1 MRNESFD
8 NMCREYGEQLPKCG
22 YTDDIAS
29 RHTAK
34 IYWLNL

>member
-8 NMCREYGEQLPKCG
+8 NMRRKYGEQLPEG
-22 YTDDIAS
+22 DYVDDIAS

-34 IYWLNL
+34 IY